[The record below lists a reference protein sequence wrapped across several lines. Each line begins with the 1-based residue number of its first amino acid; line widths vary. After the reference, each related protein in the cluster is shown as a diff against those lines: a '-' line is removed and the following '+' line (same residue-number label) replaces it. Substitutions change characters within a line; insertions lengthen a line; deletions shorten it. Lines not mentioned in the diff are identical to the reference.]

1 MTEAD
6 FIKTYRIILESLA
19 DIIEENDTKGNLDI
33 DLNSDILTISG
44 DVGTYVINKQSSIME
59 IWLSSP
65 VSGPH
70 HFAYKEGY
78 WKSSSGVEFFGL
90 LSEEFGY
97 SISV

>member
-6 FIKTYRIILESLA
+6 FIKTYR
-19 DIIEENDTKGNLDI
+19 DIIINIADTIDEHDTEGNLDI
-33 DLNSDILTISG
+33 DLNSDILTING
-44 DVGTYVINKQSSIME
+44 DFGTYVINKQNSITE

-70 HFAYKEGY
+70 HFAYKNGK
-78 WKSSSGVEFFGL
+78 WKSGSGVEFFDL

-97 SISV
+97 SFFI